1 MAINRPPLDLLG
13 KALARSSDGE
23 LELEAVGHWE
33 AKGRELLANEA
44 KYRALVEASAQIV
57 WTCDARGFV
66 TEDSPTWRAYTGQTF
81 EQWCGYGYEACIH
94 PEDRAGFMEAWFK
107 GLEAGTRVQQE
118 YRLRHHTG
126 QWRWNHVRA
135 VPLAGADGKAES
147 WVGMNMDIHDRLSAQ
162 KMQTALFEIS
172 EAARSLGDLYTR
184 IHGIITEFM
193 PAQNFYVALLDQDR
207 ETVRFPY
214 FVDENDPPPPAM
226 KVANGLT
233 DLVLRS
239 GEPWR
244 LDPGTIEELVRAG
257 RVALRG
263 EPPLDWLGVPLSMD
277 GRILGMLAVQSYQGG
292 VHYSEGDLELLQF
305 VSGQIAACL
314 QRQGAEEERK
324 RLEAELQHA
333 QKLESL
339 GSLAG
344 GVAHDM
350 NNVLGAIHAVTQTLK
365 VAHAGETKLMG
376 SITTIER
383 AAMRGRDLVKG
394 LSDFARKDL
403 REACPV
409 DLNEVVGQECE
420 LLSRTLLQRVRLE
433 VDLEP
438 GLPMVMGEP
447 SALGSGFMNLCV
459 NAVDA
464 MPEGGMLAVRT
475 RNLPEGQVEL
485 AVEDTGVGME
495 PKVLQR
501 AMEPFYTTKP
511 YGKGTGLGLS
521 MVYSTVKAHGGTVSI
536 DSEPGA
542 GTRIRIRLPAL
553 PRTARPAAPD
563 PPVSDPGRP
572 LRILLVD
579 DDELIRDAAPE
590 LLELL
595 GHRVAT
601 AASGSEG
608 LAQVELDPDL
618 DVVILDVNMP
628 DMSGVETLAHL
639 RKRRPRLP
647 VILATGFLG
656 DAVKQVLD
664 TDPHL
669 LALSKPYTLEEVRAK
684 LVEAAGTLAG

>member
-1 MAINRPPLDLLG
+1 MGGNEPLLDLLG
-13 KALARSSDGE
+13 RVLAQSGNGAV
-23 LELEAVGHWE
+23 EAVGHWE
-33 AKGRELLANEA
+33 AKGREVLANEA

-57 WTCDARGFV
+57 WTCDGRGFV
-66 TEDSPTWRAYTGQTF
+66 TEDSPSWRAYTGQTF
-81 EQWCGYGYEACIH
+81 DQWCGYGYEACIH
-94 PEDRAGFMEAWFK
+94 PEDRPRVMEVWFK
-107 GLEAGTRVQQE
+107 GLESSVRVQQE

-135 VPLAGADGKAES
+135 VPLMGPDGTVES

-172 EAARSLGDLYTR
+172 EAARSLGDLYAR
-184 IHGIITEFM
+184 IHGIIKAFM
-193 PAQNFYVALLDQDR
+193 PAENFYVALLDPDG

-214 FVDENDPPPPAM
+214 FVDENDPPPPPLKMAQ
-226 KVANGLT
+226 GLT

-239 GEPWR
+239 GKPWR
-244 LDPGTIEELVRAG
+244 LDPGRIDELVVEG
-257 RVALRG
+257 RIALRG

-277 GRILGMLAVQSYQGG
+277 GRILGMLAVQSYKGG

-305 VSGQIAACL
+305 VSGQIAASL
-314 QRQGAEEERK
+314 ERQTAEEERK
-324 RLEAELQHA
+324 RLETELQHA

-365 VAHAGETKLMG
+365 VVHAGEDRLMA

-403 REACPV
+403 REACAV

-420 LLSRTLLQRVRLE
+420 LLRRTLLQRVRLD
-433 VDLEP
+433 VALEE

-447 SALGSGFMNLCV
+447 SALGSAFMNLCV

-464 MPEGGMLAVRT
+464 MADGGVLVIRT
-475 RNLPEGQVEL
+475 RALPGAQVEL
-485 AVEDTGVGME
+485 AVDDTGQGME
-495 PKVLQR
+495 PWVLQR

-521 MVYSTVKAHGGTVSI
+521 MVYSTVKAHGGTIAI
-536 DSEPGA
+536 DSRPGE
-542 GTRIRIRLPAL
+542 GTRIRLRLPAL
-553 PRTARPAAPD
+553 AGAARPAAPE
-563 PPVSDPGRP
+563 PVPADPGRP

-595 GHRVAT
+595 GHQVTT
-601 AASGSEG
+601 ASGGSEG
-608 LAQVELDPDL
+608 LALLDL
-618 DVVILDVNMP
+618 DVEVDVVLLDLNMP
-628 DMSGVETLAHL
+628 GLSGTETLALL
-639 RKRRPRLP
+639 RERRPGLP

-656 DAVKQVLD
+656 DAVTHLLA

-669 LALSKPYTLEEVRAK
+669 LALSKPYTLEEARVK
-684 LVEAAGTLAG
+684 LIEAVSR